1 MTDKKNTD
9 VPTLEVN
16 PEIEKLMKKTL
27 VIKID
32 WWLGRNIAMQWAIT
46 ELAKKIPV
54 KVIASRPLA
63 FWWNPY
69 IESIHWLDDRDLF
82 RQVIRGNDY
91 LELEPY
97 TDPKFFNDGENWLN
111 VAAKQLGLEKPAEP
125 VIFLAEHEK
134 LVNLLEWTKPVLY
147 QPFWSTMWLNWADKS
162 YRSFKVEDA
171 QYIADRL
178 AAEWYTLYEVIKP
191 NSQPALNNCI
201 MCDTPDLRFVLSL
214 CARYPLIWC
223 DSSLHHATKAF
234 WRQSVVMRAGTDAW
248 RFWYDSHINLWEK
261 GMKEYTPMRLPMN
274 SFDFDISNQYSNTFS
289 KARLDD
295 FVNICLNYLKS
306 RYI

>member
-1 MTDKKNTD
+1 MTDKKEF
-9 VPTLEVN
+9 PTLEAHIQK
-16 PEIEKLMKKTL
+16 PL

-46 ELAKKIPV
+46 ELAKKRPV
-54 KVIASRPLA
+54 RVIASRPLA
-63 FWWNPY
+63 FWGNPY
-69 IESIHWLDDRDLF
+69 IESIHGLDDRDLF
-82 RQVIRGNDY
+82 RQVIKWNDY

-97 TDPKFFNDGENWLN
+97 TDPKFFNEGENWLK
-111 VAAKQLGLEKPAEP
+111 VAARQLGLENP
-125 VIFLAEHEK
+125 VDPIIFLAEHEK
-134 LVNLLEWTKPVLY
+134 LGNILWGDKPVLY

-162 YRSFKVEDA
+162 YRSFKIEDA

-191 NSQPALNNCI
+191 GSQPVLMNCQI
-201 MCDTPDLRFVLSL
+201 CNTPDLRLVLSL

-234 WRQSVVMRAGTDAW
+234 GKQSVVMRAGTDAW
-248 RFWYDSHINLWEK
+248 RFWYESHINLWEK

-274 SFDFDISNQYSNTFS
+274 SFDFDISNQYSNQFS
-289 KARLDD
+289 KERLDE
-295 FVNICLNYLKS
+295 FVNISLNYLKS
-306 RYI
+306 WYI